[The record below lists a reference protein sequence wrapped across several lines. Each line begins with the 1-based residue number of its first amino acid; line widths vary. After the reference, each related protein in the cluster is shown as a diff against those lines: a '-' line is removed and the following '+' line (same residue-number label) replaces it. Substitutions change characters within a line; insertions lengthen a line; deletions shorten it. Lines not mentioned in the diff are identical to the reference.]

1 MNKMT
6 RFLSSEPIVKLEKA
20 FSNPFRNLVATAQ
33 TCYSGKG
40 IVSED
45 NITEDYRKLAK
56 SIYKAGHHTTLQ
68 HAHFQF
74 SISNVYRQFVWSF
87 LHSHP
92 FYNSEQVSQR
102 YVAVKPGN
110 FLVPPLKGRA
120 LALYEK
126 TIAFQMEE
134 YSRLSKELLP
144 IARNEYLKLFRVYEA
159 RGSKRKKNRRE
170 SPQLDLPFFKSADD
184 LNRTVIKKAQEAA
197 RYVIPVAA
205 FTCLY
210 HTISAVTLLRYYRLC
225 KMYDTPSEQQIVVGK
240 MVQEVLRAEPL
251 YKVIIEEPLEP
262 DAIPEYQ
269 FFQSEKHD
277 RTSKLTKRFLQE
289 FDSSL
294 DGRISRLIDY
304 KHLNEAVLAQSVR
317 EVLGIPS
324 STLKD
329 KKNFS
334 DRKAIRLVL
343 DPSINKLYG
352 ETLNLSTISK
362 LTRTLSHVSYTFRK
376 RISHTADSQ
385 DQRHRTTPASRPCL
399 HRHITDEPDYITPA
413 IISQDSRIEKRYSET
428 MDRIWDSIT
437 RLRKLGVSNEFA
449 MYLLPNAV
457 AVRFTESGDLLN
469 LRHKYAMRLCYNAQE
484 EIWRASLD
492 EVEQISRVNPAIGKY
507 LLPPCTSRDMADV
520 RPVCPEGERF
530 CGVKVWRLRLKDY
543 RRII

>member
-1 MNKMT
+1 
-6 RFLSSEPIVKLEKA
+6 
-20 FSNPFRNLVATAQ
+20 
-33 TCYSGKG
+33 
-40 IVSED
+40 
-45 NITEDYRKLAK
+45 
-56 SIYKAGHHTTLQ
+56 
-68 HAHFQF
+68 
-74 SISNVYRQFVWSF
+74 
-87 LHSHP
+87 
-92 FYNSEQVSQR
+92 
-102 YVAVKPGN
+102 
-110 FLVPPLKGRA
+110 
-120 LALYEK
+120 
-126 TIAFQMEE
+126 
-134 YSRLSKELLP
+134 
-144 IARNEYLKLFRVYEA
+144 
-159 RGSKRKKNRRE
+159 
-170 SPQLDLPFFKSADD
+170 
-184 LNRTVIKKAQEAA
+184 
-197 RYVIPVAA
+197 
-205 FTCLY
+205 
-210 HTISAVTLLRYYRLC
+210 
-225 KMYDTPSEQQIVVGK
+225 

-251 YKVIIEEPLEP
+251 YKVILEEPLEP

-269 FFQSEKHD
+269 FFQSEKNA
-277 RTSKLTKRFLQE
+277 RTSKLTKRFLEE

-294 DGRISRLIDY
+294 EGRISRLIDY

-399 HRHITDEPDYITPA
+399 HRHITDEPDYITPEL
-413 IISQDSRIEKRYSET
+413 IKQDVKVEREYQKT
-428 MDRIWDSIT
+428 MEQTWEAMN
-437 RLRKLGVSNEFA
+437 RLKALGVSDEFA

-492 EVEQISRVNPAIGKY
+492 EVEQISKVNPAIGNY

-520 RPVCPEGERF
+520 RPVCPEGDRF
-530 CGVKVWRLRLKDY
+530 CGVKVWRLRLRDY
-543 RRII
+543 KRII